1 MSITYL
7 FGNKTEV
14 LSNSKLQSWV
24 KVKGKKR
31 IINEEKIQEYV
42 SKLSLKYDTYGK
54 SRIFHTTDGKEIT
67 INQEKNVNICK
78 YTGELKLKSIK

>member
-1 MSITYL
+1 MVYKKKDVHNL
-7 FGNKTEV
+7 FIWKQTEV

-54 SRIFHTTDGKEIT
+54 SRIFIQRMGK
-67 INQEKNVNICK
+67 K
-78 YTGELKLKSIK
+78 